1 MITYILDCKEIDTR
15 TQMHGALA
23 EKMAFPAWY
32 GGNLDALHDM
42 LTSLSQPRKLLLLG
56 YDKQKLGQG
65 FVAVFQDSAEENS
78 NFTYELQ

>member
-1 MITYILDCKEIDTR
+1 MITYILDCKKIDTR

-23 EKMAFPAWY
+23 EKMGFPAWY

-65 FVAVFQDSAEENS
+65 FLAVLQDSAEEND
-78 NFTYELQ
+78 NFTYELR

>member
-1 MITYILDCKEIDTR
+1 MITYILDCRGISTR
-15 TQMHGALA
+15 ADMHAALA

-42 LTSLSQPRKLLLLG
+42 LTSISRPCKLLLLG

-65 FVAVFQDSAEENS
+65 FLAVLQDSAEENGS
-78 NFTYELQ
+78 FTYELQ